1 MVKVLGHVFLFS
13 CFGCLFFWPCMVSDI
28 LDAYSNHLI
37 CHAWLCSWGK
47 NVVILQWLN
56 DEQMIWNF
64 FLENFKFTP
73 FLRTSIYMQIK
84 FESVCPTT
92 LMFIWLRNIDLGIYI
107 IQIFPNISYF
117 AESLGP
123 ITTSFQWQVSCL
135 SPNMAFFFL
144 ALYIIPVAEVWPIT
158 PSPPTLS
165 MCPPCCTGSLLGT
178 WKKYSFQ
185 SSGGAL

>member
-1 MVKVLGHVFLFS
+1 MHDCVAEEK
-13 CFGCLFFWPCMVSDI
+13 CCYTTMIEWWTND
-28 LDAYSNHLI
+28 LD
-37 CHAWLCSWGK
+37 
-47 NVVILQWLN
+47 
-56 DEQMIWNF
+56 F

-73 FLRTSIYMQIK
+73 FLRASIYMQIK
-84 FESVCPTT
+84 FECVCPTT

-107 IQIFPNISYF
+107 IQFFPNISYF

-123 ITTSFQWQVSCL
+123 ITTSFQWPVSCL

-144 ALYIIPVAEVWPIT
+144 ALYIIPVAEVWPYNNTIST
-158 PSPPTLS
+158 NAFS
-165 MCPPCCTGSLLGT
+165 MCPPCCTGSLLGP